1 MTSVIIFAVAA
12 VVLFVSLLVS
22 AKRLQSHGTSD
33 ELLRELCKLRLPTER
48 QSTFAIAVQALA
60 VQDKQFLESR
70 VARDVSERALR
81 ARRQYVLEYLTAL
94 RRDFRN
100 LNRVA
105 RLLAGASHTATAGR
119 ELRRLRYAL
128 AFESSWLVAW
138 VKVRSGAEPLRQ
150 MQNLAGEIGSL
161 ASKLESAI
169 AAWQEAT
176 LSQRSEAIRA

>member
-12 VVLFVSLLVS
+12 VVLFVLLLLS
-22 AKRLQSHGTSD
+22 AKRLQSHGSSE
-33 ELLRELCKLRLPTER
+33 ELLRELCNLKLPAER
-48 QSTFAIAVQALA
+48 QNSFAIASQAL
-60 VQDKQFLESR
+60 DISDRQFLESR
-70 VARDVSERALR
+70 VQPAVRERALR

-94 RRDFRN
+94 RRDYRN

-105 RLLAGASHTATAGR
+105 RLLAGASHTASAGR

-128 AFESSWLVAW
+128 AFEISWLVAW
-138 VKVRSGAEPLRQ
+138 VKVRSGAEPVRQ
-150 MQNLAGEIGSL
+150 MQSLASEIGAL
-161 ASKLESAI
+161 ASKLELAI